1 MIANILTYSRFVAV
15 VPLWWLLVNQRF
27 WGAAALIACAGATD
41 YLDGRLARRLRCES
55 AHGAQMD
62 YLADKAFSLSA
73 LAGILLWVVRDPM
86 LWWLMAALFCAMA
99 LYDAFNA
106 TLRAEIAQ
114 RAVAALRRVRLP
126 VTPLSKA
133 KTALV
138 FVILVF
144 ASLSRE
150 QGMLFWYAAFIFGAA
165 GLLLVAYLLVR
176 NVTHAMRQLYG
187 GV

>member
-1 MIANILTYSRFVAV
+1 MLANILTYSRFAAV
-15 VPLWWLLVNQRF
+15 VPLWWLLANQNF

-41 YLDGRLARRLRCES
+41 YLDGYLARRLRCES

-73 LAGILLWVVRDPM
+73 LAGMLLWAVRDPV
-86 LWWLMAALFCAMA
+86 LWWLMAVLFCTIA

-106 TLRAEIAQ
+106 TVRAEIA
-114 RAVAALRRVRLP
+114 RRVVAALRGVHLP
-126 VTPLSKA
+126 VTTLSKA

-144 ASLSRE
+144 ASLSHG

-165 GLLLVAYLLVR
+165 GLLLVVYLLVR
-176 NVTHAMRQLYG
+176 NVAHAVRQLG
-187 GV
+187 GA

>member
-1 MIANILTYSRFVAV
+1 MIANILTYSRFAAV

-41 YLDGRLARRLRCES
+41 YLDGRLARRLRCAS
-55 AHGAQMD
+55 AHGARMD
-62 YLADKAFSLSA
+62 YLADKVFSLAA
-73 LAGILLWVVRDPM
+73 LAGMLLWAVRDSA

-99 LYDAFNA
+99 LYDSFNA
-106 TLRAEIAQ
+106 AVRADIV
-114 RAVAALRRVRLP
+114 RRVVAALREVRLP
-126 VTPLSKA
+126 VTTLSKA

-144 ASLSRE
+144 VLLSRE
-150 QGMLFWYAAFIFGAA
+150 QGMLFWYAAFVFGAA

-176 NVTHAMRQLYG
+176 NVAHAVRQLYG